1 MDSKNLS
8 KLAIVLSSVSIL
20 LIFYIL
26 SNAPQEQPD
35 LSAKLEPIKLETQ
48 KLQQQYERLE
58 SDLSK
63 LQSDFRQ
70 VYYDYLTRKYDNT
83 VDFTTPGVQ
92 DIADGFKVVE
102 ASQEEHLTGIKFKG
116 RVINAQSIVYENVT
130 FLLSV
135 NGQTRSFTINRISPG
150 NSTGF
155 NVYVPD
161 LKAEDAQSAKI
172 KFNDGS
178 VRYFTR

>member
-1 MDSKNLS
+1 MDYKNLS
-8 KLAIVLSSVSIL
+8 KLAITLSSVALL

-26 SNAPQEQPD
+26 SKAPQEQPD
-35 LSAKLEPIKLETQ
+35 LAKELKPVKLEMQ
-48 KLQQQYERLE
+48 KMQQQHERLAQNLA
-58 SDLSK
+58 DMK
-63 LQSDFRQ
+63 AKYRQ
-70 VYYDYLTRKYDNT
+70 VYYDYLSRKYDNT

-92 DIADGFKVVE
+92 DIGDGFKVVDS
-102 ASQEEHLTGIKFKG
+102 SQEEHLTGIKFKG
-116 RVINAQSIVYENVT
+116 RVINAQSIIYENVT
-130 FLLSV
+130 FRLSV
-135 NGQTRSFTINRISPG
+135 NGQTKHFTINRISPG

-161 LKAEDAQSAKI
+161 LKAEDAQYAKL